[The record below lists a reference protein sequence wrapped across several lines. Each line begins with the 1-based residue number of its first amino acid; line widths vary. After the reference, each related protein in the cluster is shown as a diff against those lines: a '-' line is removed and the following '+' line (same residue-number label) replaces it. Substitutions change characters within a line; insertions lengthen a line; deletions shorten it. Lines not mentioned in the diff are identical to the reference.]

1 MEILFQRQP
10 LRNNDVEL
18 QIIDFFTLMLSGISM
33 ETRNIVVREAS
44 TTENRPAVRTTV
56 SDTARHMFVIIN
68 VDVGPCILKV
78 RVTE

>member
-1 MEILFQRQP
+1 
-10 LRNNDVEL
+10 
-18 QIIDFFTLMLSGISM
+18 M

-56 SDTARHMFVIIN
+56 SDTARRMFVIIN

-78 RVTE
+78 WVTE

>member
-10 LRNNDVEL
+10 LRNNEVEL
-18 QIIDFFTLMLSGISM
+18 HIIDFFTLMLSGISM